1 MANFCSGCG
10 AKNRSNAKFCVSCGC
25 NLIETTSTGSLVPG
39 TVIDNRYEIKKLIK
53 SGGMGAIYQAMDRR
67 FNNKCA
73 VKEMV
78 LEDIKDDATYLTMRF
93 QEEATLLRTLHH
105 PNLPRVI
112 DYFVEHGAY
121 YLIMDFVDGVDLQEL
136 LERYGNPGLPEMN
149 VIKWSSELLDV
160 LSYLHH
166 QNPPI
171 IYRDMKPSNVMIRKK
186 DQQVMLVDF
195 GIARSILPDKVETLT
210 TIGTPHYSSPEH
222 FEGKYVPQSDLYS
235 LAATMHHILTG
246 KVPAPCMFKP
256 VREINPEI
264 SPGLEAILEKAL
276 KPDITDRYDCAD
288 EMKSDL
294 LDHLDSMEKVTADTD
309 IKETQYVPVK
319 SRKSLLTVKKT
330 ISYETKDETEEPST
344 VTGGK
349 EVEARY
355 KTGKA
360 SITEKREKIATP
372 TDFFNRIQKTLPDV
386 LQTILK
392 REVQKAIAETTQD
405 KHEAAQVRDKSF
417 ATQKKLQPQIDVINV
432 KEGIPEKK
440 DLPQAI
446 INEKDKSQMIL
457 IPGGVYWIGND
468 DSNPEAVEIEKPK
481 HQIKSRPY
489 YIDKYQITNR
499 QYCKFLNRK
508 KMEGREE
515 QWIYI
520 DDRECKIEKIK
531 GRYRTKTGYDD
542 YPVVCVT
549 WYGASAYAEWAEK
562 RIPGEREWE
571 IAARGPERREYPW
584 GNEWN
589 PKRCA
594 NRCYGGCGALMPV
607 GSFPEGASHYGVED
621 MAGQVWEWCQDWL
634 NAYPGSTVTSESFGT
649 KFKIIRGGAWFLDN
663 HKHFRSSFRRWYVPT
678 FRYYFLGF
686 RCCKNVD

>member
-222 FEGKYVPQSDLYS
+222 F
-235 LAATMHHILTG
+235 
-246 KVPAPCMFKP
+246 
-256 VREINPEI
+256 
-264 SPGLEAILEKAL
+264 
-276 KPDITDRYDCAD
+276 
-288 EMKSDL
+288 
-294 LDHLDSMEKVTADTD
+294 
-309 IKETQYVPVK
+309 
-319 SRKSLLTVKKT
+319 
-330 ISYETKDETEEPST
+330 
-344 VTGGK
+344 
-349 EVEARY
+349 
-355 KTGKA
+355 
-360 SITEKREKIATP
+360 
-372 TDFFNRIQKTLPDV
+372 
-386 LQTILK
+386 
-392 REVQKAIAETTQD
+392 
-405 KHEAAQVRDKSF
+405 
-417 ATQKKLQPQIDVINV
+417 
-432 KEGIPEKK
+432 
-440 DLPQAI
+440 
-446 INEKDKSQMIL
+446 
-457 IPGGVYWIGND
+457 
-468 DSNPEAVEIEKPK
+468 
-481 HQIKSRPY
+481 
-489 YIDKYQITNR
+489 
-499 QYCKFLNRK
+499 
-508 KMEGREE
+508 
-515 QWIYI
+515 
-520 DDRECKIEKIK
+520 
-531 GRYRTKTGYDD
+531 
-542 YPVVCVT
+542 
-549 WYGASAYAEWAEK
+549 
-562 RIPGEREWE
+562 
-571 IAARGPERREYPW
+571 
-584 GNEWN
+584 
-589 PKRCA
+589 
-594 NRCYGGCGALMPV
+594 
-607 GSFPEGASHYGVED
+607 
-621 MAGQVWEWCQDWL
+621 
-634 NAYPGSTVTSESFGT
+634 
-649 KFKIIRGGAWFLDN
+649 
-663 HKHFRSSFRRWYVPT
+663 
-678 FRYYFLGF
+678 
-686 RCCKNVD
+686 